1 MLRNNMFKKNKT
13 NFFSNNN
20 IEKIDI
26 SLLEEGV
33 NSLKKFIVVKNKD
46 KYKIYDRNC
55 DHAGGKILSVKKIH
69 KCPYHNWIFNPKTG
83 KYVNGVKK
91 KELDYKIKNNHLLIN
106 NQNFVPHIKK
116 KNQLT
121 KLK

>member
-20 IEKIDI
+20 VEKIDI

-69 KCPYHNWIFNPKTG
+69 KCPYHNWIFNPKQENMLM
-83 KYVNGVKK
+83 V
-91 KELDYKIKNNHLLIN
+91 L
-106 NQNFVPHIKK
+106 KK
-116 KNQLT
+116 KNLIM
-121 KLK
+121 KLKIIIY